1 MKINTAEMN
10 VNAFKPRFKSIR
22 TDKKTVEQLKTGE
35 KPILENNRQNIYA
48 ALNSLSSAS
57 DRTSIE
63 FLLDVAKNLAYGQGG
78 DDSEFKSFLD
88 EEGLTSENREN
99 TDWSKVLDDTIRR
112 ALSSS
117 LDNVTDLE
125 AEYNEIFNTKKPL
138 TEQQKKIL
146 DLRNDFTSLIIGE
159 DSLKDSET
167 LARTARVRK
176 NLDYFIASSEI
187 PLSQKQECLEKFIFF
202 MGDEY
207 KITPQLA
214 DKKLQVMDEMLN
226 DMIVKTPQDDVLTI
240 KSVDQRQ
247 SGMCAA
253 ISICRKAMAYEDK
266 SKYVDLI
273 MEELKDSPV
282 MSVYDV
288 TELGSGK
295 KVDIP
300 KTIIDYDTAIAKGYR
315 IIDASAHNWMH
326 NAHASGDGTIQTEYY
341 VPFDEENY
349 GIFNDSSWYLGLD
362 PKYSNVKSLLMSVIK
377 EKELLKSCYRT
388 RKNMSDT
395 YNNLTAVKKEYYDT
409 QKSVNGKLSEV
420 FSDIFPEK
428 SNEEISSLIKS
439 LKDFY
444 TGKTPENGQN
454 VPSKLPKDEK
464 QRIIAD
470 FVISSVPD
478 ITDSQ
483 KEKIGKNAVV
493 LFAMLDEYNRS
504 ELQLKKLKSFSS
516 PRSKYLFNKKLYNA
530 AAAHRIAVESDV
542 NMPDGIVRFERLSG
556 LPPRDIQISNYLKT
570 INSGLKSAS
579 VRQRFADENGNIP
592 SSKSLET
599 DLLSDIIKLES
610 FIPSEL
616 DSITNTLFEKSV
628 TELVITIFENI
639 AQNIKEGD
647 REALENVKVTMG
659 IKGDKHDVTEKL
671 NKWVQKLSSN
681 PSNEEVLDGIRLLG
695 YEDRMHFVSVFM
707 SHYMQSLQEGISE
720 EQYNKLVKT
729 FGGEDKVGLGIESQ
743 REKFEALTEEYNSIL
758 EKWQIPSARTQI
770 LKQLEKQHFIVSR
783 TKLDML
789 KNHFSSIEQA
799 MVANEKIEDSKQ
811 RQKAN
816 SKLYQFTSEETEIFE
831 SIKKSLSKMKKYCEM
846 EYQNLNNI
854 LYDALEDQYS
864 NIGMLNGQFWVRE
877 EGSSGLAANEQ
888 IRIIEQMT
896 GKPYHMETDA
906 IAASEKIKKG
916 NGSGIQC
923 LSVDDSDY
931 AFHAQYVPSVTTE
944 TFTNPITGKKIIQD
958 VMWTDNSWGKA
969 EKEYFWNGRNGFL
982 YTDYGNGYGWKD
994 GFILADD
1001 YKIGLPVKDI
1011 YGAIGYNKEDG
1022 DKFGLFT
1029 DVVLPGAPI
1038 DLYQKLY
1045 KMFGYIFNIDEGK
1058 KYYAALEN
1066 AISSGYKIKIDELE
1080 GLDSVAEAKVEM
1092 LTKRIEKELKSEAD
1106 FENLPDDDELK
1117 LVFKKLAVYMS
1128 TNNPMLADTVF
1139 SVNNNKDLE
1148 TVKDE
1153 IFQEHLDV
1161 FSSIIGK
1168 SDETIETLY
1177 EYSYDKLNSIFDE
1190 IKTTYGLEISE
1201 PQRKAILEG
1210 IFFNEDALAKHNGTL
1225 SGLEKYFEEQ
1235 IESNAIANI
1244 KDQAALDYFITNAKK
1259 IILQSI
1265 DERVRIK
1272 SLDSLPIVNSPLK
1285 DEFIAAVDKYL
1296 NPSSDEELLTLIQG
1310 LQMADYDTVDKFFE
1324 VLQPEDIGLKE
1335 RKPYDYVKMY
1345 LSGDSSVSKAFSEL
1359 ISSEEIYKNL
1369 PASNDEQEGS
1379 SPEELYRSLYVK
1391 LSEMD
1396 VQKYIKAFKAEAFQK
1411 YKVRQAF
1418 PEPVVISD
1426 ESISKIVDGMYSS
1439 IIQHVDSI
1447 ESSKYVYEIL
1457 SKYHEIND
1465 KFLTRPL
1472 FTSLLNRQD
1481 VVPDEESKAVFNSFI
1496 SEILELQ
1503 ELSGLDPSFEIINE
1517 PLNKLIS
1524 VLKSSDTKF
1533 EGRVIGPVLNEIISI
1548 FSDLEST
1555 GITTDRFVQLKQ
1567 EEISALKYNI
1577 QLMVNTN
1584 IEPKYRDEV
1593 LNEIYRLIDM
1603 YRKGYDEE
1611 SLLYEKEKINDL
1623 VITKHIVKNPTVL
1636 LKECVRMLQEGKQNT
1651 DEYEILRAYLENAL
1665 QVAQQTK
1672 IQYKLV
1678 QNQHEAIS
1686 SKTKDMLSMFGVT
1699 MKDGT
1704 RENMDSE
1711 IGMLYLIEQ
1720 LKNTGDNYTILNL
1733 FLEQSGLS
1741 QQALNALINNFEIQ
1755 KTNDLV
1761 QEKAE
1766 EIKIDLAALD
1776 ELASL
1781 VGKYSGMNKG
1791 NVKSLPD
1798 SVEQFRLYIKRKLK
1812 GKENISVFS
1821 KFVNYIDSIQ
1831 YTDALKDTNSTMI
1844 EPLTKQIIE
1853 DALQYVA
1860 EDINSQM
1867 KYISDISS
1875 MLKERIELIAS
1886 IRVPSESEA
1895 YKNRTDFFH
1904 KYEQVQNYI
1913 SEESKKIF
1921 DALGNSEFLSA
1932 QMIPC

>member
-1 MKINTAEMN
+1 MKINKAEMN

-48 ALNSLSSAS
+48 ALNNLSSAS
-57 DRTSIE
+57 CRTNIE

-78 DDSEFKSFLD
+78 ENSEFKNFFD
-88 EEGLTSENREN
+88 EEGLTPGNREN

-112 ALSSS
+112 ALSASS
-117 LDNVTDLE
+117 DNVTDLE

-138 TEQQKKIL
+138 TEQQKSII
-146 DLRNDFTSLIIGE
+146 DLRNKFTSLIISE

-167 LARTARVRK
+167 LTRTASVRK

-202 MGDEY
+202 MGDGY
-207 KITPQLA
+207 KISPQLEN
-214 DKKLQVMDEMLN
+214 KKLQIMDEMLN

-288 TELGSGK
+288 TELGTGK

-300 KTIIDYDTAIAKGYR
+300 KTIIDYDTAISKGYR

-349 GIFNDSSWYLGLD
+349 GIFNDSSWYIGLD
-362 PKYSNVKSLLMSVIK
+362 PKYSNVKALLMSVIK
-377 EKELLKSCYRT
+377 EKELLKSCNRT

-395 YNNLTAVKKEYYDT
+395 YNNLTAIKKEYYDT
-409 QKSVNGKLSEV
+409 QKAVNGKLNEV
-420 FSDIFPEK
+420 FLGIFPEK

-444 TGKTPENGQN
+444 TGKTPVNGLN
-454 VPSKLPKDEK
+454 VPSKLPQDEK
-464 QRIIAD
+464 QRIISD
-470 FVISSVPD
+470 FVISSVSD

-493 LFAMLDEYNRS
+493 LFAMLDEYNKS
-504 ELQLKKLKSFSS
+504 ELQLKKLKGFSS

-530 AAAHRIAVESDV
+530 AAAHRIAVEADV

-570 INSGLKSAS
+570 IKSGLKSAS
-579 VRQRFADENGNIP
+579 VRQRYSDEKGNIP
-592 SSKSLET
+592 SSKSIET

-610 FIPSEL
+610 SIPNEL

-628 TELVITIFENI
+628 TELVITIFKNI
-639 AQNIKEGD
+639 AQNINEGD

-671 NKWVQKLSSN
+671 YKWVQKLSLN
-681 PSNEEVLDGIRLLG
+681 PSDEEVLDGIRLLG

-707 SHYMQSLQEGISE
+707 SHYMQSLQEGITE

-729 FGGEDKVGLGIESQ
+729 FGGKDKAGLGIESQ
-743 REKFEALTEEYNSIL
+743 REKLEALSEEYNSIL
-758 EKWQIPSARTQI
+758 QKWQIPSARTQI
-770 LKQLEKQHFIVSR
+770 LKQLEKQHFIISR

-799 MVANEKIEDSKQ
+799 MVTNEKIEDSKQ

-816 SKLYQFTSEETEIFE
+816 SKLYQFTTEEAEIFE
-831 SIKKSLSKMKKYCEM
+831 SIRKSLSKMKKYCEM

-906 IAASEKIKKG
+906 IAAAEKIKKG
-916 NGSGIQC
+916 KGSGIQS

-931 AFHAQYVPSVTTE
+931 AFHAQYVPVVTTE
-944 TFTNPITGKKIIQD
+944 TFTNPVTGKKTIQD

-1001 YKIGLPVKDI
+1001 YKIGLPVESL
-1011 YGAIGYNKEDG
+1011 YGAVGYAKEDG

-1029 DVVLPGAPI
+1029 DVVLPGVPV

-1066 AISSGYKIKIDELE
+1066 AITNGYKINLKELE
-1080 GLDSVAEAKVEM
+1080 GLDSIAEAKVEM
-1092 LTKRIEKELKSEAD
+1092 LAKRAEKELKSEAD
-1106 FENLPDDDELK
+1106 FDKLSDDDELK
-1117 LVFKKLAVYMS
+1117 FVFKKLAVYMS

-1139 SVNNNKDLE
+1139 SVDNNKDLE

-1153 IFQEHLDV
+1153 IFQEYV
-1161 FSSIIGK
+1161 NIFASIIGK
-1168 SDETIETLY
+1168 SDDTIETLY
-1177 EYSYDKLNSIFDE
+1177 EYSYDKLNVIFDE
-1190 IKTTYGLEISE
+1190 IKTIYGLEISE
-1201 PQRKAILEG
+1201 PQRKAILDG
-1210 IFFNEDALAKHNGTL
+1210 IFFNEEAFAKHNGTL
-1225 SGLEKYFEEQ
+1225 SGLAKYFDEQ
-1235 IESNAIANI
+1235 LENSASANI
-1244 KDQAALDYFITNAKK
+1244 KDKAALDYFITNAK
-1259 IILQSI
+1259 IIISQSI

-1272 SLDSLPIVNSPLK
+1272 SLDSIPIVNSPLK
-1285 DEFIAAVDKYL
+1285 DEFIAAIDKYL

-1310 LQMADYDTVDKFFE
+1310 LQMADYDTVNKFFD

-1335 RKPYDYVKMY
+1335 RTPYDYVKMY
-1345 LSGDSSVSKAFSEL
+1345 LSGDSSVNKAFSEL

-1369 PASNDEQEGS
+1369 PSSNDEQEGS

-1439 IIQHVDSI
+1439 ILEHVDSI
-1447 ESSKYVYEIL
+1447 ESSKGVYEIL
-1457 SKYHEIND
+1457 SKYNEIND
-1465 KFLTRPL
+1465 KFLSQPL
-1472 FTSLLNRQD
+1472 FNLLLNRKD
-1481 VVPDEESKAVFNSFI
+1481 VILDKDIKDTFNSFM
-1496 SEILELQ
+1496 SEIIELQ
-1503 ELSGLDPSFEIINE
+1503 ELLGLDSSFEIINE
-1517 PLNKLIS
+1517 PLNKLIRK
-1524 VLKSSDTKF
+1524 LKPADGKM
-1533 EGRVIGPVLNEIISI
+1533 EGRVVGPILNEIISI
-1548 FSDLEST
+1548 FSDLESS
-1555 GITTDRFVQLKQ
+1555 GITIDRFVQLRQ
-1567 EEISALKYNI
+1567 EELSALKYNI

-1584 IEPKYRDEV
+1584 IDPKYRDEV
-1593 LNEIYRLIDM
+1593 QNEIYRLIDIA
-1603 YRKGYDEE
+1603 RKGYDEE
-1611 SLLYEKEKINDL
+1611 SLLIQKEKIKDM
-1623 VITKHIVKNPTVL
+1623 VITRHIIKNPTVL
-1636 LKECVRMLQEGKQNT
+1636 LKECVRILQEGKQNS
-1651 DEYEILRAYLENAL
+1651 DEYQILSTYLENAL

-1686 SKTKDMLSMFGVT
+1686 SKTKDMLSMFCVT
-1699 MKDGT
+1699 MKDGK

-1711 IGMLYLIEQ
+1711 VGMLYLIEQ

-1741 QQALNALINNFEIQ
+1741 QQALNALLNNFEIQ

-1781 VGKYSGMNKG
+1781 VGEYSRINKG
-1791 NVKSLPD
+1791 NVKSLSD

-1821 KFVNYIDSIQ
+1821 KFVNYIDSIK
-1831 YTDALKDTNSTMI
+1831 YTDALKYTNSTMI

-1853 DALQYVA
+1853 DALKYVA
-1860 EDINSQM
+1860 TDINSQM
-1867 KYISDISS
+1867 KYISEISS
-1875 MLKERIELIAS
+1875 MLQERMELIAS
-1886 IRVPSESEA
+1886 IRVSSDSEV
-1895 YKNRTDFFH
+1895 YKKRVEFFK

>member
-1 MKINTAEMN
+1 MKINKAEMN

-48 ALNSLSSAS
+48 ALNNLSSAS
-57 DRTSIE
+57 DRTNIE

-78 DDSEFKSFLD
+78 EDSEFKSFLD
-88 EEGLTSENREN
+88 EEGLTPENREN

-112 ALSSS
+112 ALSASS
-117 LDNVTDLE
+117 DNVTDLE

-138 TEQQKKIL
+138 TEQQKSII
-146 DLRNDFTSLIIGE
+146 DLRNKFTSLIIGE

-202 MGDEY
+202 MSDEY
-207 KITPQLA
+207 KITPQLE
-214 DKKLQVMDEMLN
+214 DKKLQVMEEMLN

-282 MSVYDV
+282 MSVFDV
-288 TELGSGK
+288 TELGTGK

-377 EKELLKSCYRT
+377 EKELLKSCYRS

-428 SNEEISSLIKS
+428 TNEEISSLIKS

-444 TGKTPENGQN
+444 TGKTPVNGLN
-454 VPSKLPKDEK
+454 VPSKLPQDEK

-470 FVISSVPD
+470 FVILSVPD

-530 AAAHRIAVESDV
+530 AAAHRIAVEADV

-556 LPPRDIQISNYLKT
+556 LPPRDIQISNYLKS
-570 INSGLKSAS
+570 IKSGIKSVN
-579 VRQRFADENGNIP
+579 VRQRFVDEKGNIP

-599 DLLSDIIKLES
+599 DLVSDIIRLES
-610 FIPSEL
+610 FIPTEL
-616 DSITNTLFEKSV
+616 DSITSTLFEKSV
-628 TELVITIFENI
+628 TELVITIFKNI
-639 AQNIKEGD
+639 TQNINDGD

-659 IKGDKHDVTEKL
+659 IKGDKHDVIDKL
-671 NKWVQKLSSN
+671 NKLVQKLSSN

-707 SHYMQSLQEGISE
+707 SHYMQSLQEGITE

-729 FGGEDKVGLGIESQ
+729 FGGKDKVGLGIESQ
-743 REKFEALTEEYNSIL
+743 REKFEALSEEYNSIL
-758 EKWQIPSARTQI
+758 KKWQIPSARTQI
-770 LKQLEKQHFIVSR
+770 LKQLEKQHFIISR

-799 MVANEKIEDSKQ
+799 MVTNEKIEDSKQ

-816 SKLYQFTSEETEIFE
+816 SKLYQFTTEEAEIFE
-831 SIKKSLSKMKKYCEM
+831 SIRKSLSKMKKYCEM
-846 EYQNLNNI
+846 EYQNLNTI

-906 IAASEKIKKG
+906 KAAAEKIKKG
-916 NGSGIQC
+916 KGSGIQS

-931 AFHAQYVPSVTTE
+931 AFHAQYVPAVTTE
-944 TFTNPITGKKIIQD
+944 TFTNPVTGKKTIQD

-1001 YKIGLPVKDI
+1001 YKIGLPVESL
-1011 YGAIGYNKEDG
+1011 YGAVGYAKEDG

-1029 DVVLPGAPI
+1029 DVVLPGVPV

-1066 AISSGYKIKIDELE
+1066 EITNGYKINLKELE
-1080 GLDSVAEAKVEM
+1080 GLDSIAEAKVEM
-1092 LTKRIEKELKSEAD
+1092 LAKRAEKELKSEAD
-1106 FENLPDDDELK
+1106 FDKLSDDDELK
-1117 LVFKKLAVYMS
+1117 FVFKKLAVYMS

-1139 SVNNNKDLE
+1139 SVDNNKDLE
-1148 TVKDE
+1148 IVKDE
-1153 IFQEHLDV
+1153 IFQEYV
-1161 FSSIIGK
+1161 NIFASIIGK

-1177 EYSYDKLNSIFDE
+1177 EYSYDKLNVIFDE
-1190 IKTTYGLEISE
+1190 IKTIYGLEISE

-1210 IFFNEDALAKHNGTL
+1210 IFFNEEALTKHNGTL
-1225 SGLEKYFEEQ
+1225 SGLAKYCDEQ
-1235 IESNAIANI
+1235 LENSASANI
-1244 KDQAALDYFITNAKK
+1244 KDKAALDYFITNAK
-1259 IILQSI
+1259 IVISQSI
-1265 DERVRIK
+1265 DERVKIK
-1272 SLDSLPIVNSPLK
+1272 SLDSIPIVNSPLK
-1285 DEFIAAVDKYL
+1285 DEFIAAIDKYL

-1310 LQMADYDTVDKFFE
+1310 LQMADYDTVNKFFDI
-1324 VLQPEDIGLKE
+1324 LQPEDIGLKQ

-1345 LSGDSSVSKAFSEL
+1345 LSGDSSVNKAFSEL

-1369 PASNDEQEGS
+1369 PSSNDEQEGS

-1439 IIQHVDSI
+1439 ILEHVDSI
-1447 ESSKYVYEIL
+1447 ESCKGVYEIL
-1457 SKYHEIND
+1457 SKYNEINN
-1465 KFLTRPL
+1465 KFLSQPL
-1472 FTSLLNRQD
+1472 FNLLLNKKD
-1481 VVPDEESKAVFNSFI
+1481 VILDKDIKDTFNSFMSVI
-1496 SEILELQ
+1496 IELQ
-1503 ELSGLDPSFEIINE
+1503 ELLGLDSSFEIINE
-1517 PLNKLIS
+1517 PLNKLIRE
-1524 VLKSSDTKF
+1524 LKPADGKI
-1533 EGRVIGPVLNEIISI
+1533 EGRVVGPILNEIISI
-1548 FSDLEST
+1548 FSDLESS
-1555 GITTDRFVQLKQ
+1555 GITIDRFVQLKQ
-1567 EEISALKYNI
+1567 EELSALKYNI

-1584 IEPKYRDEV
+1584 IDPKYRDEV
-1593 LNEIYRLIDM
+1593 QNEIYRLIDIA
-1603 YRKGYDEE
+1603 RKGYDEE
-1611 SLLYEKEKINDL
+1611 SLLIQKEKIKDM
-1623 VITKHIVKNPTVL
+1623 VITRHIIKNPTVL
-1636 LKECVRMLQEGKQNT
+1636 LKECVSILQEGKQNS
-1651 DEYEILRAYLENAL
+1651 DEYQILSTYLENAL

-1678 QNQHEAIS
+1678 QNQHEAIG
-1686 SKTKDMLSMFGVT
+1686 SKTKDMLSMFAVT
-1699 MKDGT
+1699 MQDGKK
-1704 RENMDSE
+1704 ENMDSE

-1781 VGKYSGMNKG
+1781 VGEYSRINKG

-1812 GKENISVFS
+1812 GKENISIFS
-1821 KFVNYIDSIQ
+1821 KFVSYIDSIK
-1831 YTDALKDTNSTMI
+1831 YTDALKDTNLTMI

-1867 KYISDISS
+1867 KYISEISS

-1895 YKNRTDFFH
+1895 YKSRADFFD

-1921 DALGNSEFLSA
+1921 DALENSEFLSA